1 MTCLLFISFNIIFIL
16 GIIKHLF
23 FRSRFSFISLHQKR
37 RKKKSRNNN
46 YFYVSTL
53 FSFYFVVWHNI
64 ARGKPKTQIFWKHSS
79 PDVITQ
85 GAGLRAR
92 SCPGCV
98 CVRSLLVCAEKQEEM
113 PLPVQ
118 VFNFQVKLFRIYFL
132 RSYFIT

>member
-37 RKKKSRNNN
+37 RKKNPEIIII
-46 YFYVSTL
+46 FTFPLCFPFTL
-53 FSFYFVVWHNI
+53 WFGLILLVENL
-64 ARGKPKTQIFWKHSS
+64 KQIFWKHSS

>member
-1 MTCLLFISFNIIFIL
+1 MTSFIYFVQYYIYFRNNKAFIL
-16 GIIKHLF
+16 
-23 FRSRFSFISLHQKR
+23 SFTFQFHFPPSEKK
-37 RKKKSRNNN
+37 KKKSRNNN

-53 FSFYFVVWHNI
+53 FSFYFVVWPNI